1 MNRLSFA
8 SVSLD
13 VLDEVAK
20 DIVAALN
27 GRTIILFYGEMGSGK
42 TTLIKEICKQ
52 LGVTDSMSSPTY
64 AIVNEYHTN
73 PPLTPPR
80 TGRQN
85 PNLQQERKST
95 PCPSQEGNKKIFHF
109 DLYRVKNLEE
119 CLDIAM
125 EEYLYSG
132 NYCFIEWPDMAAS
145 LYPENVVKVFIEG
158 SGELRSVSLSY

>member
-1 MNRLSFA
+1 MNKLSFA

-20 DIVAALN
+20 DIVASL
-27 GRTIILFYGEMGSGK
+27 GERKIILFYGEMGSGK
-42 TTLIKEICKQ
+42 TTLIKEICRQ

-64 AIVNEYHTN
+64 ALINEYSINSPTPN
-73 PPLTPPR
+73 PSR
-80 TGRQN
+80 
-85 PNLQQERKST
+85 
-95 PCPSQEGNKKIFHF
+95 EGKVYHF

-119 CLDIAM
+119 CLDIGM

-132 NYCFIEWPDMAAS
+132 NYCLIEWPDMAAS

-158 SGELRSVSLSY
+158 DGELRSVTVE